1 MANSTISVTQSGYV
15 GQILV
20 RMAGFLF
27 FVLLPGFL
35 TAVAPVSWVQ
45 FHRDGER
52 VVAHAKVCMFFIIPY
67 RTHMVDPVTS
77 VADGTHAT
85 SVTTYRRSGANND
98 KKVTSEKEG
107 FLDITGP
114 NGTARVSVTPHNL
127 ADVKK
132 KAEAFLNDPQAKE
145 LKLFIVANWKFGVIA
160 GGFVSLFTLLYVVSY
175 TIAGAVWLLP
185 KLGLITPAQAA
196 RLKAY
201 TAQQGGS
208 TRSSR
213 LP

>member
-1 MANSTISVTQSGYV
+1 MANSTTLATPSGYV
-15 GQILV
+15 GLILV

-27 FVLLPGFL
+27 FVLLPGLL
-35 TAVAPVSWVQ
+35 TAVAPVSWIQ
-45 FHRDGER
+45 FHREGDR
-52 VVAHAKVCMFFIIPY
+52 VVANAQVCLFFIIPY
-67 RTHMVDPVTS
+67 RIHAVDPVTN
-77 VADGTHAT
+77 VAEGTHAT
-85 SVTTYRRSGANND
+85 SVSTYRRSGANND
-98 KKVTSEKEG
+98 RKVTSEKEG
-107 FLDITGP
+107 FLDISGP

-132 KAEAFLNDPQAKE
+132 QAETFLKDPQAKE
-145 LKLFIVANWKFGVIA
+145 LRLFVVANWKFGVIA

-175 TIAGAVWLLP
+175 TLAGAVWLLT

-201 TAQQGGS
+201 TAQTSSGP
-208 TRSSR
+208 RSSR